1 MPPCSRVRGILIAVV
16 HADNL
21 EEPGDVVGNDKD
33 GDGCNEDPGLEVMP
47 LPEEGHDN
55 GNVAFD
61 GERDGGVDRP
71 RKCHLRD
78 GHQIRGQMYVNVI
91 CMLK

>member
-1 MPPCSRVRGILIAVV
+1 MWLIISDIYFNYSSLYKLKGLQLT
-16 HADNL
+16 ADN
-21 EEPGDVVGNDKD
+21 EN
-33 GDGCNEDPGLEVMP
+33 PGLEVMP